1 MPAKQVMKPLLLI
14 VRPRMDDTVHEVYV
28 VNPQRSSF
36 AICFIFAVGVSP
48 LLPPSSQAMGKDLN
62 AHVNALAKA
71 QLAKMGDGYVA
82 QIDRRRHIVYISALD
97 DEHLRR
103 TQLLLASFTDAQR
116 VTLFDKPL
124 PWNLTVVLPTIGD
137 YEKLAAKAKVE
148 HASGFFTPALQR
160 LVSIDRGKVLIHEF
174 THALHQADMTAA
186 RQVHPVWITEGLAT
200 LFETSEIT
208 PAGVIP
214 AIDTRVLTLKRA
226 LRQDKLIGLDELL
239 QMNRKRF
246 MERPDVAYAQSR
258 YLMFYLWHKQRLK
271 RFYTAYK
278 SGYHSNTTGKKA
290 LETALG
296 SRLFLIEPKWRQW
309 VETLKIPANYA
320 RGTRGRLGLEV
331 KDHPRGVKV
340 VSLLHGG
347 AAKRTGRI
355 RVGDIIEGFNSIKV
369 TNPAQFFAVVRA
381 AGSMKTATIHVIR
394 HNRRIAVSQPL
405 GADPK
410 R

>member
-1 MPAKQVMKPLLLI
+1 M
-14 VRPRMDDTVHEVYV
+14 
-28 VNPQRSSF
+28 NPQRSSF

-48 LLPPSSQAMGKDLN
+48 LLPPSSQALGKDLN
-62 AHVNALAKA
+62 ADVNALAKA

-82 QIDRRRHIVYISALD
+82 RIDRRRHIVYISALD

-116 VTLFDKPL
+116 VTLFDNPL
-124 PWNLTVVLPTIGD
+124 PGNLTVVLPTIGD
-137 YEKLAAKAKVE
+137 YEKLAAKANVE

-214 AIDTRVLTLKRA
+214 AIDTRALTLKRA
-226 LRQDKLIGLDELL
+226 LRQDKLIALDELL
-239 QMNRKRF
+239 QMNRNRF

-278 SGYHSNTTGKKA
+278 SGYHNNTTGKKA

-309 VETLKIPANYA
+309 VETLKVPANYA

-394 HNRRIAVSQPL
+394 HNRHIAVSQPL